1 MEYNHAAIATTAT
14 RRISSSQ
21 RRLLRLREGLTF
33 VIGGKV
39 PDDIKKEIRL

>member
-1 MEYNHAAIATTAT
+1 MEYNQAAIATKAT

-21 RRLLRLREGLTF
+21 PRILQLREGLTF